1 MSPSFLQPHS
11 SFLINILL
19 FLSLFLVPIHV
30 NSDAKSYKSCA
41 PFTCGS
47 FTNITYPFWN
57 MNSQPNYCG
66 HPNFTLDC
74 QKNNLT
80 IDINSQKFH
89 IIDMNQASQVLKIAR
104 LDLWNYDAANVPSC
118 PDTNVKLNLGFFK
131 YTSNDESYT
140 LLSGCDPLPTNTYG
154 PPLIS
159 EVSQKF
165 SCLIDS
171 EPQDAYL
178 ILSTKMADFTGL
190 ECKNNIKVYGPK
202 SSIIDDSG
210 TTVNVLK
217 DGFEVGWSGVDD
229 DICNYCK
236 KFGGRCGYNTTKSA
250 FMCICPNQQ
259 SYGDC
264 GFCRDNSTTDIWPDE
279 SGCIGSKLYK
289 PVAPSPLAEP
299 SYGLQQP
306 YGNTPFQALEPSS
319 NPDSKKPDT
328 SRKLN
333 LRRKI
338 LIAVASSVFG
348 AFAVI
353 VAIYFYRRRKNK
365 TYAKSYLQSRSLSS
379 ELTSKDPE
387 NGSQY
392 FGRSQ
397 NFGVQHFTY
406 SELEEATNYFDPSKE
421 LGEGGFG
428 TVYYGKLYDG
438 RSVAVKRLY
447 ENNYKRV
454 EQFKNEVEILASLV
468 HPNLVSL
475 YGCTSRHSR
484 ELLLVYEYVSNGT
497 VADHLRGKHA
507 KQGKLTWPIRMNIA
521 VETASALKYLH
532 ISEIIH
538 RDIKTNNIL
547 LDAHFHVKVADFG
560 LSRLFPYDQTHV
572 STAPQ
577 GTPGY
582 VDPEYHQCYQLT
594 DKSDVYSFGV
604 VMIELISSLPAVDIT
619 RHRHEINLASMA
631 LNRIQNQAL
640 HEIVDPTLGF
650 ESDAKVKKMIVA
662 MGELAFQCLQSSK
675 DMRPTMDEVLESLK
689 VIQNG
694 GKHKNQPEVMDIS
707 SLSDDAVLLNHA
719 PPPLSPDSNVRS
731 NYTTPNTSG

>member
-1 MSPSFLQPHS
+1 MNYIDILKMGFVINWTAPDCQHCEKMVEDVDLIIIS
-11 SFLINILL
+11 SYICFCK
-19 FLSLFLVPIHV
+19 
-30 NSDAKSYKSCA
+30 DKSY
-41 PFTCGS
+41 
-47 FTNITYPFWN
+47 
-57 MNSQPNYCG
+57 
-66 HPNFTLDC
+66 
-74 QKNNLT
+74 
-80 IDINSQKFH
+80 
-89 IIDMNQASQVLKIAR
+89 LKICGGEDGK
-104 LDLWNYDAANVPSC
+104 L
-118 PDTNVKLNLGFFK
+118 NVKN
-131 YTSNDESYT
+131 
-140 LLSGCDPLPTNTYG
+140 
-154 PPLIS
+154 
-159 EVSQKF
+159 
-165 SCLIDS
+165 
-171 EPQDAYL
+171 
-178 ILSTKMADFTGL
+178 
-190 ECKNNIKVYGPK
+190 
-202 SSIIDDSG
+202 
-210 TTVNVLK
+210 
-217 DGFEVGWSGVDD
+217 
-229 DICNYCK
+229 
-236 KFGGRCGYNTTKSA
+236 
-250 FMCICPNQQ
+250 
-259 SYGDC
+259 
-264 GFCRDNSTTDIWPDE
+264 
-279 SGCIGSKLYK
+279 
-289 PVAPSPLAEP
+289 
-299 SYGLQQP
+299 
-306 YGNTPFQALEPSS
+306 
-319 NPDSKKPDT
+319 
-328 SRKLN
+328 
-333 LRRKI
+333 KI
-338 LIAVASSVFG
+338 VIAVGSAVIG

-353 VAIYFYRRRKNK
+353 IAIYFYKRRKNTNK
-365 TYAKSYLQSRSLSS
+365 SYAKSYAQSRSLSS
-379 ELTSKDPE
+379 ELTSKDLE
-387 NGSQY
+387 SGSQY

-406 SELEEATNYFDPSKE
+406 KELEEATNYFDPSKE

-438 RSVAVKRLY
+438 RSVAVKRLF

-497 VADHLRGKHA
+497 VADHLRGKEA
-507 KQGKLTWPIRMNIA
+507 KHGKLTWPIRMNIA

-650 ESDAKVKKMIVA
+650 ESDSKVKKMIVA

-675 DMRPTMDEVLESLK
+675 DMRPSMDEVLESLK
-689 VIQNG
+689 DIQNG
-694 GKHKNQPEVMDIS
+694 GKHKSQPEVMDIS
-707 SLSDDAVLLNHA
+707 SLSDDAVLLNNV

>member
-1 MSPSFLQPHS
+1 MENHINIPMIISFFFFLLLLIITFFPQLSHSLPQPQLPQTLNSYSICKEQSYNCGNINNIFYPFWGQNSSTFCGAGSPFYL
-11 SFLINILL
+11 NCYKNVTTILL
-19 FLSLFLVPIHV
+19 FSQNFTVLDINTEKYTIKLKRTDLSQNLCSPLFDDIGFSSSPLFHYLPQVKIIYIYFNCPSTFSQLLPID
-30 NSDAKSYKSCA
+30 SI
-41 PFTCGS
+41 CGS
-47 FTNITYPFWN
+47 
-57 MNSQPNYCG
+57 Q
-66 HPNFTLDC
+66 
-74 QKNNLT
+74 
-80 IDINSQKFH
+80 
-89 IIDMNQASQVLKIAR
+89 NQAFDSIHYDDNLSKDCEAHIQVPAGEDFSMEKNYIERDELVSG
-104 LDLWNYDAANVPSC
+104 LD
-118 PDTNVKLNLGFFK
+118 K
-131 YTSNDESYT
+131 
-140 LLSGCDPLPTNTYG
+140 
-154 PPLIS
+154 
-159 EVSQKF
+159 
-165 SCLIDS
+165 
-171 EPQDAYL
+171 
-178 ILSTKMADFTGL
+178 
-190 ECKNNIKVYGPK
+190 
-202 SSIIDDSG
+202 
-210 TTVNVLK
+210 
-217 DGFEVGWSGVDD
+217 GFEVIYSVSGE
-229 DICNYCK
+229 CLACL
-236 KFGGRCGYNTTKSA
+236 G
-250 FMCICPNQQ
+250 NQE
-259 SYGDC
+259 GDC
-264 GFCRDNSTTDIWPDE
+264 RLKNINDFESSCYYCPD
-279 SGCIGSKLYK
+279 GSH
-289 PVAPSPLAEP
+289 
-299 SYGLQQP
+299 
-306 YGNTPFQALEPSS
+306 
-319 NPDSKKPDT
+319 
-328 SRKLN
+328 
-333 LRRKI
+333 
-338 LIAVASSVFG
+338 ASSTQCPFHHSSKQKLTRNLVIG
-348 AFAVI
+348 VGSAVLVAFAAFI
-353 VAIYFYRRRKNK
+353 AIYFYKRRKNKNK
-365 TYAKSYLQSRSLSS
+365 TYAKSYVQSRSLSS
-379 ELTSKDPE
+379 ELTSKDLE
-387 NGSQY
+387 SGSQ
-392 FGRSQ
+392 FFERSQ

-406 SELEEATNYFDPSKE
+406 SELEEATNFFDPSKE

-438 RSVAVKRLY
+438 RSVAVKRLF

-497 VADHLRGKHA
+497 VADHLRGKEA
-507 KQGKLTWPIRMNIA
+507 KHGKLTWPIRMNIA

-650 ESDAKVKKMIVA
+650 ESDSKVKKMIVA

-675 DMRPTMDEVLESLK
+675 DMRPTMDEVLDSLK
-689 VIQNG
+689 DIQSD
-694 GKHKNQPEVMDIS
+694 GKHKSKPEVMDIS
-707 SLSDDAVLLNHA
+707 NLSDDAVLLNNV

>member
-1 MSPSFLQPHS
+1 MDNH
-11 SFLINILL
+11 INIPMLISFFFFLL
-19 FLSLFLVPIHV
+19 PQLSL
-30 NSDAKSYKSCA
+30 SDYDYSICRDADHFYN
-41 PFTCGS
+41 CGHLS
-47 FTNITYPFWN
+47 HISYPFWGHN
-57 MNSQPNYCG
+57 RPFQCGAGTPFHLICNEKSVTTILISSQ
-66 HPNFTLDC
+66 NFTVLEI
-74 QKNNLT
+74 NTTAYT
-80 IDINSQKFH
+80 IK
-89 IIDMNQASQVLKIAR
+89 LKR
-104 LDLWNYDAANVPSC
+104 TDFS
-118 PDTNVKLNLGFFK
+118 LNLCSPQFNSNSLFSPLFQSVNNIIIF
-131 YTSNDESYT
+131 YNCTSSPILPAEDSLCGAPNRAFGHVAHSDYGYEHIEESMNCT
-140 LLSGCDPLPTNTYG
+140 GHITVPVG
-154 PPLIS
+154 
-159 EVSQKF
+159 
-165 SCLIDS
+165 
-171 EPQDAYL
+171 
-178 ILSTKMADFTGL
+178 ADFPI
-190 ECKNNIKVYGPK
+190 KNNIYGYFERH
-202 SSIIDDSG
+202 
-210 TTVNVLK
+210 VLEK
-217 DGFEVGWSGVDD
+217 GLDKEFEVSYSVNGECLDCSKNQGDCEWND
-229 DICNYCK
+229 DIEKQLDSSCYYC
-236 KFGGRCGYNTTKSA
+236 
-250 FMCICPNQQ
+250 
-259 SYGDC
+259 
-264 GFCRDNSTTDIWPDE
+264 
-279 SGCIGSKLYK
+279 
-289 PVAPSPLAEP
+289 
-299 SYGLQQP
+299 P
-306 YGNTPFQALEPSS
+306 YGSIAYSADCSS
-319 NPDSKKPDT
+319 YYKNKNAK
-328 SRKLN
+328 
-333 LRRKI
+333 RRLVI
-338 LIAVASSVFG
+338 VVGSVVLG

-353 VAIYFYRRRKNK
+353 VAIYFFYKRRKNK
-365 TYAKSYLQSRSLSS
+365 TYAKSYVQSRSLSS
-379 ELTSKDPE
+379 ELTSKDLE
-387 NGSQY
+387 SGSQY

-438 RSVAVKRLY
+438 RSVAVKRLF

-454 EQFKNEVEILASLV
+454 EQFKNEVGILASLV

-507 KQGKLTWPIRMNIA
+507 KQGKLTWPVRMNIA

-640 HEIVDPTLGF
+640 HEIVDPMLDF

-675 DMRPTMDEVLESLK
+675 DLRPTMDEVLESLK
-689 VIQNG
+689 DIQNG
-694 GKHKNQPEVMDIS
+694 GKHKGQPEVMDIS

-731 NYTTPNTSG
+731 NYTTPNTST

>member
-1 MSPSFLQPHS
+1 MASSFLQPHC
-11 SFLINILL
+11 SFLFNIFLFLL
-19 FLSLFLVPIHV
+19 FFLFPIHV
-30 NSDAKSYKSCA
+30 NSDAKSFKLCA

-47 FTNITYPFWN
+47 FTKITYPFWN
-57 MNSQPNYCG
+57 VNNQPNYCG

-74 QKNNLT
+74 QQNNLT
-80 IDINSQKFH
+80 IDINSQQFH
-89 IIDMNQASQVLKIAR
+89 IIDINQASQLLKIAR
-104 LDLWNYDAANVPSC
+104 LDLWSYDAANVPSC
-118 PDTNVKLNLGFFK
+118 PDTNVNLNSDFFK
-131 YTSNDESYT
+131 YTSNDENYT
-140 LLSGCDPLPTNTYG
+140 LLSECDPFPNDSYG
-154 PPLIS
+154 SSPLRS
-159 EVSQKF
+159 EVSQQI
-165 SCLIDS
+165 SCLVDS
-171 EPQDAYL
+171 KPQDAYL
-178 ILSTKMADFTGL
+178 VLNTKMPDFAVL
-190 ECKNNIKVYGPK
+190 DCKNDIKVYGPRIEE
-202 SSIIDDSG
+202 SSD
-210 TTVNVLK
+210 TVVNVLK
-217 DGFEVGWSGVDD
+217 EGFEVTWSGVDD

-236 KFGGRCGYNTTKSA
+236 KYGGRCGYNTTKSA

-264 GFCRDNSTTDIWPDE
+264 GFCRENSTTEIWPDE
-279 SGCIGSKLYK
+279 SGCIGSKLFK
-289 PVAPSPLAEP
+289 SVAPSPLPAS
-299 SYGLQQP
+299 SYGD
-306 YGNTPFQALEPSS
+306 TPFPELVPPPNSDSINSRGTPS
-319 NPDSKKPDT
+319 KQ
-328 SRKLN
+328 KLTRN
-333 LRRKI
+333 LVI
-338 LIAVASSVFG
+338 GVGSAVLV
-348 AFAVI
+348 AFAAFI
-353 VAIYFYRRRKNK
+353 AIYFYKRRKNKNK
-365 TYAKSYLQSRSLSS
+365 TYAKSYVQSRSLSS
-379 ELTSKDPE
+379 ELTSKDLE
-387 NGSQY
+387 SGSQ
-392 FGRSQ
+392 FFERSQ

-406 SELEEATNYFDPSKE
+406 SELEEATNFFDPSKE

-438 RSVAVKRLY
+438 RSVAVKRLF

-497 VADHLRGKHA
+497 VADHLRGKEA
-507 KQGKLTWPIRMNIA
+507 KHGKLTWPIRMNIA

-650 ESDAKVKKMIVA
+650 ESDSKVKKMIVA

-675 DMRPTMDEVLESLK
+675 DMRPTMDEVLDSLK
-689 VIQNG
+689 DIQSD
-694 GKHKNQPEVMDIS
+694 GKHKSKPEVMDIS
-707 SLSDDAVLLNHA
+707 NLSDDAVLLNNV

>member
-1 MSPSFLQPHS
+1 MDNHINIPMIISFFFFLLLIITTFFPQLSHSLPQQLPQTLNSYSICKQQSYNCGNITNIFYPFWGQDSSTYCGAGSPFYLNCHEN
-11 SFLINILL
+11 LTTTILL
-19 FLSLFLVPIHV
+19 FSQNFTVLDINTKKHTIKLKRTDLSQNLCSPQFDDIVLSSSPLFHYLPHV
-30 NSDAKSYKSCA
+30 KTINIYFNCPSNFSQFLHIESI
-41 PFTCGS
+41 CGS
-47 FTNITYPFWN
+47 QNQVFDSVAYDERLFRDCE
-57 MNSQPNYCG
+57 NYIQVPVG
-66 HPNFTLDC
+66 EDFSMEKNHLNRDELVSGLD
-74 QKNNLT
+74 K
-80 IDINSQKFH
+80 
-89 IIDMNQASQVLKIAR
+89 
-104 LDLWNYDAANVPSC
+104 
-118 PDTNVKLNLGFFK
+118 
-131 YTSNDESYT
+131 
-140 LLSGCDPLPTNTYG
+140 
-154 PPLIS
+154 
-159 EVSQKF
+159 
-165 SCLIDS
+165 
-171 EPQDAYL
+171 
-178 ILSTKMADFTGL
+178 
-190 ECKNNIKVYGPK
+190 
-202 SSIIDDSG
+202 
-210 TTVNVLK
+210 
-217 DGFEVGWSGVDD
+217 GFEV
-229 DICNYCK
+229 NYTVSEECLQCL
-236 KFGGRCGYNTTKSA
+236 G
-250 FMCICPNQQ
+250 NQE
-259 SYGDC
+259 GDC
-264 GFCRDNSTTDIWPDE
+264 RLKNIDDFESSCYYCPDGSHASSTH
-279 SGCIGSKLYK
+279 C
-289 PVAPSPLAEP
+289 
-299 SYGLQQP
+299 SYHH
-306 YGNTPFQALEPSS
+306 SS
-319 NPDSKKPDT
+319 
-328 SRKLN
+328 KLN

-338 LIAVASSVFG
+338 LIGVASAVLG